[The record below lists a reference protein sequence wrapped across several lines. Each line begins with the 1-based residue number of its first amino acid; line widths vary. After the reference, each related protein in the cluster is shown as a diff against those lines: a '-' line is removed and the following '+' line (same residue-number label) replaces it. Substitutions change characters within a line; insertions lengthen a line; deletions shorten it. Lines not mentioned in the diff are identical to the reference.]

1 MHALNE
7 KESTIK
13 CTLYSPQD
21 LFYSQFMQVDHRQV
35 PRGFLLGNVK
45 HAIEKEAY

>member
-13 CTLYSPQD
+13 CILHSPKIGSI
-21 LFYSQFMQVDHRQV
+21 LNLCKTTGQV